1 MARYAFD
8 LGNLSFA
15 NGWVA
20 TGAISIC
27 AGVIF
32 LTAKDLPNWVGWW
45 AVIAGVGQVLARAIW
60 TSELAFLPFAAFWLW
75 AAVVSVLLLRGLL
88 AVTETD

>member
-1 MARYAFD
+1 VARYAFD

-15 NGWVA
+15 KSWVA
-20 TGAISIC
+20 AGAISIC

-45 AVIAGVGQVLARAIW
+45 AVVAGVGQVLARAIW
-60 TSELAFLPFAAFWLW
+60 TRDLAFVPVAAFWLW
-75 AAVVSVLLLRGLL
+75 TAVVSVLLLRVRLGV
-88 AVTETD
+88 AETG